1 MISGTDPR
9 SLNAKMILNPI
20 GIHSPKIN
28 DPAYCPADV
37 KQEVM
42 DYIKTYIY

>member
-1 MISGTDPR
+1 MQTEVVFDAVNGMGAPY
-9 SLNAKMILNPI
+9 LYAL
-20 GIHSPKIN
+20 HSAKIN

-42 DYIKTYIY
+42 DYIRTYIY